1 MDAKNVLIT
10 GGSRGL
16 GRAMAIALA
25 NQGHRVAVT
34 GRDNKMLAEVVHEL
48 PGGVAIDADV
58 TDASHTQAVID
69 EVEKDLGPVDVLI
82 NNAGIGG
89 TDKEQGPQSFVDM
102 SVDDWWRVQETNI
115 KGPMLYSH
123 AVLPGMIERGHG
135 FIINIGSYIAV
146 RPMPGA
152 TAYAASKAALA
163 RFTDCLHADLA
174 DTGVQV
180 FCISPGLVLTD
191 MTRNLPFIK
200 EIPESEF
207 NQPEDIGERVCRLVT
222 GDYGALSGLF
232 LHVRDDLDQLRE
244 SGDMLREQRLYS
256 LRIDGLEGLIP

>member
-16 GRAMAIALA
+16 GRAMAIGLA
-25 NQGHRVAVT
+25 AAGHRVAVT
-34 GRDNKMLAEVVHEL
+34 GRDNQKLAEIVHEL

-58 TDASHTQAVID
+58 TDAYHTQAVID
-69 EVEKDLGPVDVLI
+69 EVEKDLGAIDVLI
-82 NNAGIGG
+82 NNAGISGG
-89 TDKEQGPQSFVDM
+89 AGSPQSFMEM
-102 SVDDWWRVQETNI
+102 SVEDWWRVQETNL
-115 KGPMLYSH
+115 KGAMLYSH

-135 FIINIGSYIAV
+135 VIINIGSYIAI

-152 TAYAASKAALA
+152 SAYAASKAALA
-163 RFTDCLHADLA
+163 RFTDCLYVDLA

-191 MTRNLPFIK
+191 MTRDLPFIK
-200 EIPESEF
+200 DIPESEF
-207 NQPEDIGERVCRLVT
+207 NQPEDIAERVRKLVT

-232 LHVRDDLDQLRE
+232 LHVKDDLEQLLE
-244 SGDMLREQRLYS
+244 HADKLREQRLYS